1 MRLFFSLTPSDNKK
15 EGQGAAVKYAHAL
28 CCLFSKMAFF
38 IQKINLFSA
47 IHSPVIYLNGTNGSW
62 GKISCGFL
70 PFLLFPLLLGAKS
83 LPKIARLLSTPHLY
97 FFGERHV
104 SEKLANPA
112 PLGLMGFGMT
122 TILLNIHNAGFFPIS
137 AMILAM
143 GLCYGGLAQI
153 IAGIME
159 FKRGNTFG
167 VTAFISYGTFW
178 WSLVFLLVMPTMGL
192 AEATP
197 AAYMGWYLLMWGM
210 FTLFMLVGTVN
221 YPRVKQFV
229 FASLTVLF
237 FLLAARDFTGST
249 LIGTIAGFEGIICG
263 ASAIYLAMATVINE
277 QFGRTVLPI
286 GDHKKAAAVQLK
298 AAA

>member
-1 MRLFFSLTPSDNKK
+1 MVSLIKN
-15 EGQGAAVKYAHAL
+15 
-28 CCLFSKMAFF
+28 
-38 IQKINLFSA
+38 
-47 IHSPVIYLNGTNGSW
+47 PVI
-62 GKISCGFL
+62 FL
-70 PFLLFPLLLGAKS
+70 PFRPFPPLPSAKS
-83 LPKIARLLSTPHLY
+83 LPKIARLLSTPTSI
-97 FFGERHV
+97 FGERHV

-159 FKRGNTFG
+159 YKRGNTFG

-197 AAYMGWYLLMWGM
+197 HAYMGWYLLMWGM
-210 FTLFMLVGTVN
+210 FTLFMLIGTVN

-277 QFGRTVLPI
+277 QFGRTVMPI